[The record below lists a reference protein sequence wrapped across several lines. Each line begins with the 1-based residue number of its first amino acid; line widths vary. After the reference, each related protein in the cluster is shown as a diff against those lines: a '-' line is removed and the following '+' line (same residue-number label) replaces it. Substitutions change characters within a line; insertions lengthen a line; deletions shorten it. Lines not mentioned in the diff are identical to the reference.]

1 MGIEIG
7 LEAGGEGAEV
17 AGELDL
23 LVYRLDVEAELA
35 GLGGAVAA
43 VRAGEAAPVLALGV
57 PLHHLRRAARVVA
70 HPAGEGDAQVLG
82 VHVRGE
88 VGLVLAGVVVVVAV
102 VGLGGRQAG
111 QDGAGAVLHLLVR
124 GQTCF
129 VVGGECALI
138 TVHKLEGRVMHRF
151 HVRREVGLFGT
162 FKTAH

>member
-17 AGELDL
+17 AVELDL

-88 VGLVLAGVVVVVAV
+88 VGIVLAGV
-102 VGLGGRQAG
+102 
-111 QDGAGAVLHLLVR
+111 LVR
-124 GQTCF
+124 DQTRF

>member
-1 MGIEIG
+1 MGVEIG

-23 LVYRLDVEAELA
+23 LVDGLDVEAEL
-35 GLGGAVAA
+35 
-43 VRAGEAAPVLALGV
+43 LALLV

-70 HPAGEGDAQVLG
+70 HLAGEGDAQVLR

-88 VGLVLAGVVVVVAV
+88 VGLVLAGVVAVVAV

-111 QDGAGAVLHLLVR
+111 QDRAGAVLHLLVR

-138 TVHKLEGRVMHRF
+138 TVHKLEGCVMHRF

-162 FKTAH
+162 FKTAQ

>member
-1 MGIEIG
+1 MTFSDMGIEIG

-23 LVYRLDVEAELA
+23 LVEAELA

-43 VRAGEAAPVLALGV
+43 VRAGVAAPVLALGV
-57 PLHHLRRAARVVA
+57 SLHHLRRAARVVA
-70 HPAGEGDAQVLG
+70 HLAGEGDAQVLG

-88 VGLVLAGVVVVVAV
+88 VGLVLAGVVAV

-111 QDGAGAVLHLLVR
+111 QYRAGAVLHLLVR

-129 VVGGECALI
+129 VVRGECALI
-138 TVHKLEGRVMHRF
+138 TVHKLEGRVVHRF
-151 HVRREVGLFGT
+151 HVRREVRLFGA
-162 FKTAH
+162 FKIAQ